1 MKTLEIKMKKLST
14 NEIRRAWINFLEK
27 DCGLEHKFYKSASLV
42 PDNPTLLL
50 NSAGMVPFIPYFIGA
65 TKRPEPPRAVSIQKC
80 ARVGGKD
87 SDLSN
92 IGYTQR
98 HHSFFEMLGNFS
110 FGDYFKK
117 EVIPMAWK
125 FVTEVLRL
133 SPEKLYVSVFEGDD
147 TRPFDEESYNLWA
160 DIFKNVY
167 PEKEIAEHIWK
178 LTAKDNFWGPPGPTG
193 PCGPC
198 SEIYYDLGE
207 HILDK
212 DDRYIEFWNLV
223 FMQFEKLDDGSLKP
237 LEHKNID
244 TGAGLERI
252 AMISQGLDNTFETD
266 ELAELVSATKA
277 EVLKDSAITD
287 GKSDF
292 EISELSSN
300 SEISELSSK
309 KEFETYFKIIVD
321 HLRCACFL
329 IADGVRPSN
338 VGRGY
343 VLRMLIRRAAR
354 FLHKLG
360 CSSEPLLYKLS
371 EKAVDIY
378 GAFYDELVSS
388 KELIASVL
396 RKEEEL
402 FAKTVENG
410 LKNLDLTISEN
421 SLGSNS
427 QLSGATVFNL
437 YSTYGLPLEIV
448 EDVLEDYRKQ
458 GFSIE
463 LDYEG
468 YEKARE
474 EHSKASS
481 TSAFNVS
488 VTSEKSLSQLL
499 QAYPKTEFL
508 GYAEE
513 ETEAEILMILDKDK
527 NPIAEINFLDIL
539 AQKNSDLVSEK
550 LVSVGNHKETANG
563 VVPRSHKDDYE
574 FFLVL
579 NKTTFY
585 AESGG
590 QVSDSGYIIKNL
602 AGKGLLG
609 QSSLKMDSGNETV
622 QQSQIQFLDDNL
634 KINIS
639 HNLLFSVKD
648 VKAVDGRILHKL
660 VIELPEDSISKDTQA
675 VLKTG
680 DLIKAQ
686 INSKQRLL
694 TKFHHSSCHL
704 LQAAL
709 RKVLGNTVSQA
720 GSLVSAEYTRF
731 DFNYE
736 SALSKE
742 QLNAVEKQ
750 MNDWVKAA
758 LPVTTIETSFDEA
771 IKLGALAFFEDK
783 YEDNVRVLKI
793 ANELEAASVELCGGT
808 HVLNTA
814 EIAQVKIASE
824 SSVASGVR
832 RIKLFVNEC
841 AERFIKEEQLKQS
854 EIEELEKRKELEKQ
868 LETEKKTEKLRLLN
882 AKTDEFLKLALE
894 KDGRT
899 FIITDL
905 NQIVDFTLEADVL
918 KDFAT
923 NLKESLEAKGLLV
936 WLFFIGAFD
945 EKVTILGACSK
956 SLAEIDKFKVNNL
969 IKSAANICG
978 GGGGGRPDF
987 AQAGAKNIAKIPE
1000 ALAMIKDTVLEGVR

>member
-14 NEIRRAWINFLEK
+14 NEIRRAWINFFEK

-110 FGDYFKK
+110 FGNYFKQ

-125 FVTEVLRL
+125 FVTEVLGL

-212 DDRYIEFWNLV
+212 DDRYIEIWNLV

-252 AMISQGLDNTFETD
+252 AMVLQGVNNTFETD

-277 EVLKDSAITD
+277 EVFKGSVIPDR
-287 GKSDF
+287 KSD
-292 EISELSSN
+292 

-309 KEFETYFKIIVD
+309 TEFEAYFKIIVD

-338 VGRGY
+338 VSRGY

-360 CSSEPLLYKLS
+360 NSSEPLLYKLS

-378 GAFYDELVSS
+378 GAFYDELVLS

-410 LKNLDLTISEN
+410 LKNLDLIVREN
-421 SLGSNS
+421 NS
-427 QLSGATVFNL
+427 VSIPTLSGAILFNL

-448 EDVLEDYRKQ
+448 EDVIEDYRKQ
-458 GFSIE
+458 GFSLEI
-463 LDYEG
+463 DYEG

-508 GYAEE
+508 GYAQE

-527 NPIAEINFLDIL
+527 NPISEINFSDIL

-550 LVSVGNHKETANG
+550 LVSVENHKETANG
-563 VVPRSHKDDYE
+563 VVQRSHKDDYE

-590 QVSDSGYIIKNL
+590 QVSDSGYIIRNL
-602 AGKGLLG
+602 TGKGLLG
-609 QSSLKMDSGNETV
+609 QSSLKMDIENETV

-648 VKAVDGRILHKL
+648 VKAIDGRILHKL
-660 VIELPEDSISKDTQA
+660 VIELPCDSISKDTQA

-680 DLIKAQ
+680 DSVKAQ

-709 RKVLGNTVSQA
+709 RKVLGNTVAQA

-783 YEDNVRVLKI
+783 YEDTVRVLTI
-793 ANELEAASVELCGGT
+793 ASESELASVELCGGT
-808 HVLNTA
+808 HVSNTA

-854 EIEELEKRKELEKQ
+854 EIEELEKRKEIEKQ
-868 LETEKKTEKLRLLN
+868 LENEKKAGKLHLLN

-899 FIITDL
+899 FIIADL
-905 NQIVDFTLEADVL
+905 NKIVDFTLDADVL
-918 KDFAT
+918 KDFAA

-936 WLFFIGAFD
+936 WLFLIGAFD
-945 EKVTILGACSK
+945 QKVTILGACSK
-956 SLAEIDKFKVNNL
+956 SLAEIEKFKVNNL

-1000 ALAMIKDTVLEGVR
+1000 ALAMIKSTVLEGVQ

>member
-14 NEIRRAWINFLEK
+14 NEIRRAWINFFEK

-110 FGDYFKK
+110 FGNYFKQ

-125 FVTEVLRL
+125 FVTEVLGL
-133 SPEKLYVSVFEGDD
+133 PSKKLYVSVFEGDD

-212 DDRYIEFWNLV
+212 DDRYIEIWNLV

-237 LEHKNID
+237 LDHKNID

-252 AMISQGLDNTFETD
+252 AMVLQGVNNTFETD

-277 EVLKDSAITD
+277 EVFKGTVRAVGEAVDENAEIAVQQQ
-287 GKSDF
+287 SD
-292 EISELSSN
+292 EA
-300 SEISELSSK
+300 
-309 KEFETYFKIIVD
+309 YFKIIVD

-378 GAFYDELVSS
+378 GAFYDELVLS

-410 LKNLDLTISEN
+410 LKNLDALIEVRLNEATRGEKFLDLDGH
-421 SLGSNS
+421 SL
-427 QLSGATVFNL
+427 FNL

-448 EDVLEDYRKQ
+448 EDVIEDYRKQ

-508 GYAEE
+508 GYAQE

-527 NPIAEINFLDIL
+527 NPISEINFSDIL
-539 AQKNSDLVSEK
+539 AKKSSNLVSEK
-550 LVSVGNHKETANG
+550 LVSTENHKETANG
-563 VVPRSHKDDYE
+563 LVQRSHKDDYE

-579 NKTTFY
+579 DKTTFY

-590 QVSDSGYIIKNL
+590 QVSDSGYIIKDLARMTNDGNL
-602 AGKGLLG
+602 QEPLV
-609 QSSLKMDSGNETV
+609 E
-622 QQSQIQFLDDNL
+622 FLDDNL

-639 HNLLFSVKD
+639 HNLLFKVTD
-648 VKAVDGRILHKL
+648 VKAIDGRILHKL

-709 RKVLGNTVSQA
+709 RKVLGNTVTQA

-783 YEDNVRVLKI
+783 YEDTVRVLKI
-793 ANELEAASVELCGGT
+793 ASELEVASVELCGGT

-832 RIKLFVNEC
+832 RIKLFVHEC
-841 AERFIKEEQLKQS
+841 AEKFIKEEQLKQS

-868 LETEKKTEKLRLLN
+868 LENEKKAEKLRLLN

-899 FIITDL
+899 FIIADL

>member
-14 NEIRRAWINFLEK
+14 NEIRRAWINFFEK

-110 FGDYFKK
+110 FGNYFKQ

-125 FVTEVLRL
+125 FVTEVLGL
-133 SPEKLYVSVFEGDD
+133 PSEKLYVSVFEGDD

-160 DIFKNVY
+160 NIFKNVY

-212 DDRYIEFWNLV
+212 DDRYIEIWNLV

-252 AMISQGLDNTFETD
+252 AMVLQGVNNTFETD

-277 EVLKDSAITD
+277 EVLKTTVGAVV
-287 GKSDF
+287 GEAVNQNA
-292 EISELSSN
+292 EIAVQQQSHEA
-300 SEISELSSK
+300 
-309 KEFETYFKIIVD
+309 YFKIIVD

-338 VGRGY
+338 VSRGY

-371 EKAVDIY
+371 AKAVDIY

-396 RKEEEL
+396 KKEEEL

-410 LKNLDLTISEN
+410 LKNLDLIVSEN

-427 QLSGATVFNL
+427 QLSGAIVFNL

-458 GFSIE
+458 GFSID

-508 GYAEE
+508 GYAQE

-527 NPIAEINFLDIL
+527 NPISEINFSDIL
-539 AQKNSDLVSEK
+539 AKKNSDLVSEK
-550 LVSVGNHKETANG
+550 LVSTENHKETANG
-563 VVPRSHKDDYE
+563 VVQRSHKDDYE

-579 NKTTFY
+579 DKTTFY

-590 QVSDSGYIIKNL
+590 QVSDSGYIIKDLARMTNDRNL
-602 AGKGLLG
+602 QEPLV
-609 QSSLKMDSGNETV
+609 E
-622 QQSQIQFLDDNL
+622 FLDDNL

-648 VKAVDGRILHKL
+648 VKAIDGRILHKL
-660 VIELPEDSISKDTQA
+660 VIELPEDSISKGTQA

-680 DLIKAQ
+680 DLVKAQ

-709 RKVLGNTVSQA
+709 RKVLGNTVTQA

-758 LPVTTIETSFDEA
+758 LPATTIETSFDEA

-783 YEDNVRVLKI
+783 YEDAVRVLKI
-793 ANELEAASVELCGGT
+793 ASGSEVASVELCGGT
-808 HVLNTA
+808 HVSNTA

-832 RIKLFVNEC
+832 RIKLFVNQC

-868 LETEKKTEKLRLLN
+868 LENEKKAEKLRLLN
-882 AKTDEFLKLALE
+882 TKTDEFLKLALE
-894 KDGRT
+894 KEGKT
-899 FIITDL
+899 FIIADL

-936 WLFFIGAFD
+936 WLFLIGAFD

>member
-1 MKTLEIKMKKLST
+1 VKTLEIKMKKLST
-14 NEIRRAWINFLEK
+14 NEIRRAWINFFEK

-50 NSAGMVPFIPYFIGA
+50 NSAGMVPFIPYFIGT

-110 FGDYFKK
+110 FGNYFKQ

-125 FVTEVLRL
+125 FVTEVIGL

-167 PEKEIAEHIWK
+167 AENEIAEHIWK

-212 DDRYIEFWNLV
+212 DDRYIEIWNLV

-252 AMISQGLDNTFETD
+252 AMVLQGVNNTFETD
-266 ELAELVSATKA
+266 ELAELVSVTKA
-277 EVLKDSAITD
+277 EVLKTTIGTVVGEAVNQNA
-287 GKSDF
+287 
-292 EISELSSN
+292 EIAVQQQSHEA
-300 SEISELSSK
+300 
-309 KEFETYFKIIVD
+309 YFKIIVD

-338 VGRGY
+338 VSRGY

-360 CSSEPLLYKLS
+360 CNSEPLLYKLS

-378 GAFYDELVSS
+378 GAFYDELVLS
-388 KELIASVL
+388 KELIVSVL
-396 RKEEEL
+396 KKEEEL

-410 LKNLDLTISEN
+410 LKNLDLIVREN
-421 SLGSNS
+421 NS
-427 QLSGATVFNL
+427 ASIPTLSGSILFNL
-437 YSTYGLPLEIV
+437 YSTYGLPLEII

-458 GFSIE
+458 GFSLEI
-463 LDYEG
+463 DYEG
-468 YEKARE
+468 YQKARE

-508 GYAEE
+508 GYAQE

-527 NPIAEINFLDIL
+527 NPISEINFSDIL

-550 LVSVGNHKETANG
+550 LVPLEKHKEIANE
-563 VVPRSHKDDYE
+563 VLQRSHEDYYE
-574 FFLVL
+574 FFLLL

-590 QVSDSGYIIKNL
+590 QVSDSGYIIRNL
-602 AGKGLLG
+602 TEKGLLG
-609 QSSLKMDSGNETV
+609 QSSLNVGVDKETV
-622 QQSQIQFLDDNL
+622 QQSQIQLLDDNL

-648 VKAVDGRILHKL
+648 VKAIDGRILHKL
-660 VIELPEDSISKDTQA
+660 VIELPCDSISKDTQA

-680 DLIKAQ
+680 DLVKAQ

-709 RKVLGNTVSQA
+709 RKVLGNTVAQA

-783 YEDNVRVLKI
+783 YEDTVRVLKI
-793 ANELEAASVELCGGT
+793 ASESELASVELCGGT
-808 HVLNTA
+808 HVSNTA

-854 EIEELEKRKELEKQ
+854 QIEELEKRKELEKQ
-868 LETEKKTEKLRLLN
+868 LENEKKIEKLHLLN

-899 FIITDL
+899 FIIADL
-905 NQIVDFTLEADVL
+905 NKIVDFTIEADVL

-923 NLKESLEAKGLLV
+923 NLKESLEAKGLLI
-936 WLFFIGAFD
+936 WLFFIGVFD

-1000 ALAMIKDTVLEGVR
+1000 ALDMIKHTVLEGIQ

>member
-1 MKTLEIKMKKLST
+1 MKKLST
-14 NEIRRAWINFLEK
+14 NEIRRAWINFFEK

-110 FGDYFKK
+110 FGNYFKQ

-125 FVTEVLRL
+125 FVTEVLGL
-133 SPEKLYVSVFEGDD
+133 PPEKLYVSVFEGDD

-212 DDRYIEFWNLV
+212 DDRYIEIWNLV

-252 AMISQGLDNTFETD
+252 AMVLQGVNNTFETD

-277 EVLKDSAITD
+277 EVLKTTVGAVV
-287 GKSDF
+287 GEAF
-292 EISELSSN
+292 NQNAEIAVQQQSHEA
-300 SEISELSSK
+300 
-309 KEFETYFKIIVD
+309 YFKIIVD

-338 VGRGY
+338 VSRGY

-378 GAFYDELVSS
+378 GAFYDELVLS

-410 LKNLDLTISEN
+410 LKNLDLIISEN
-421 SLGSNS
+421 SLGSNF

-458 GFSIE
+458 GFSIG

-508 GYAEE
+508 GYAQE

-527 NPIAEINFLDIL
+527 NPISEINFSDIL
-539 AQKNSDLVSEK
+539 AKKSSNLVSEK
-550 LVSVGNHKETANG
+550 PIVAENGLVQ
-563 VVPRSHKDDYE
+563 RSHEDYYE
-574 FFLVL
+574 FFLLL

-590 QVSDSGYIIKNL
+590 QVSDSGYIIKDL
-602 AGKGLLG
+602 ARMTNDRNVQEPLAEF
-609 QSSLKMDSGNETV
+609 SG
-622 QQSQIQFLDDNL
+622 DNL

-639 HNLLFSVKD
+639 HNLLFNVND
-648 VKAVDGRILHKL
+648 VKAIDGRILHKL
-660 VIELPEDSISKDTQA
+660 VIELPCDSISRDTQA

-680 DLIKAQ
+680 DLVKAQ
-686 INSKQRLL
+686 VNSKQRLL

-709 RKVLGNTVSQA
+709 RKVLGNTVTQA

-783 YEDNVRVLKI
+783 YEDNVRVLKM
-793 ANELEAASVELCGGT
+793 ASESELASVELCGGT
-808 HVLNTA
+808 HVSNTA

-841 AERFIKEEQLKQS
+841 AEKFIKEEQLKQS
-854 EIEELEKRKELEKQ
+854 EAEELEKRKELEKQ
-868 LETEKKTEKLRLLN
+868 LESEKKAEKLRLLN
-882 AKTDEFLKLALE
+882 TKTDEFLKLALE
-894 KDGRT
+894 KDGKI
-899 FIITDL
+899 FIVADL
-905 NQIVDFTLEADVL
+905 NQIIDFTVEADVL

-1000 ALAMIKDTVLEGVR
+1000 ALAMIKDTVLEGVQ

>member
-1 MKTLEIKMKKLST
+1 MKKLST
-14 NEIRRAWINFLEK
+14 NEIRRAWINFFEK

-110 FGDYFKK
+110 FGNYFKK

-125 FVTEVLRL
+125 FVTEVLGL
-133 SPEKLYVSVFEGDD
+133 PPEKLYVSVFEGDD
-147 TRPFDEESYNLWA
+147 TRPFDEESYKLWA

-193 PCGPC
+193 PCGPS

-252 AMISQGLDNTFETD
+252 AMISQGVDNTFETD

-277 EVLKDSAITD
+277 EVLKDSAALAKTS

-292 EISELSSN
+292 EISELF
-300 SEISELSSK
+300 SK
-309 KEFETYFKIIVD
+309 KEFEVYFKIIVD

-396 RKEEEL
+396 KKEEEL

-410 LKNLDLTISEN
+410 LKNLDLIVSEN
-421 SLGSNS
+421 NRGSNF
-427 QLSGATVFNL
+427 QLSGAIVFNL

-458 GFSIE
+458 GFSIG

-527 NPIAEINFLDIL
+527 NPISEINFSDIL
-539 AQKNSDLVSEK
+539 AQGNSNSASEK
-550 LVSVGNHKETANG
+550 PIVAENGLVQ
-563 VVPRSHKDDYE
+563 RSHKDDYE
-574 FFLVL
+574 FFLLL

-602 AGKGLLG
+602 AR
-609 QSSLKMDSGNETV
+609 MTNDGNVEEPLTE
-622 QQSQIQFLDDNL
+622 FLDDNL

-639 HNLLFSVKD
+639 HNLLLNVSD
-648 VKAVDGRILHKL
+648 VKAIDGRILHKL
-660 VIELPEDSISKDTQA
+660 VIELPCDSISKDTQA

-783 YEDNVRVLKI
+783 YEDSVRVLKI
-793 ANELEAASVELCGGT
+793 ASESEVASVELCGGT
-808 HVLNTA
+808 HVCNTA

-868 LETEKKTEKLRLLN
+868 LENEKKAEKLRLLN
-882 AKTDEFLKLALE
+882 TKIDEFLKLALE

-899 FIITDL
+899 FIIADL

-987 AQAGAKNIAKIPE
+987 AQAGAKNITKIPE
-1000 ALAMIKDTVLEGVR
+1000 ALAMIKDTVLEGAQ

>member
-1 MKTLEIKMKKLST
+1 MKKLST
-14 NEIRRAWINFLEK
+14 NEIRRAWINFFEK

-110 FGDYFKK
+110 FGNYFKP

-125 FVTEVLRL
+125 FVTEVLGL
-133 SPEKLYVSVFEGDD
+133 PSEKLYVSVFEGDD
-147 TRPFDEESYNLWA
+147 TRPFDEESYKLWA

-212 DDRYIEFWNLV
+212 DDRYIEIWNLV

-252 AMISQGLDNTFETD
+252 AMVLQGVNNTFETD
-266 ELAELVSATKA
+266 ELAELVSVTKA
-277 EVLKDSAITD
+277 EVLKGTVGAV
-287 GKSDF
+287 G
-292 EISELSSN
+292 EIIDEN
-300 SEISELSSK
+300 TGI
-309 KEFETYFKIIVD
+309 EFQQQSHEAYFKIIVD

-329 IADGVRPSN
+329 MADGVRPSN
-338 VGRGY
+338 VSRGY

-378 GAFYDELVSS
+378 GAFYDELVLS

-396 RKEEEL
+396 KKEEEL

-410 LKNLDLTISEN
+410 LKNLDLIVTEN

-427 QLSGATVFNL
+427 QLSGATIFNL

-458 GFSIE
+458 GLSIE

-508 GYAEE
+508 GYAQE

-527 NPIAEINFLDIL
+527 NPISEINFSDIL
-539 AQKNSDLVSEK
+539 AQKNSDLVSKK
-550 LVSVGNHKETANG
+550 LVSTENTNDDN
-563 VVPRSHKDDYE
+563 SSKDYYE
-574 FFLVL
+574 FFLLL

-590 QVSDSGYIIKNL
+590 QVSDSGYIIKDL
-602 AGKGLLG
+602 AR
-609 QSSLKMDSGNETV
+609 MTNDRNV
-622 QQSQIQFLDDNL
+622 QEPLVEFLDDNL

-639 HNLLFSVKD
+639 HNLLFKVTD
-648 VKAVDGRILHKL
+648 VKAIDGRILHKL
-660 VIELPEDSISKDTQA
+660 VIELPCDSISRDTQV

-680 DLIKAQ
+680 DLVKAQ

-709 RKVLGNTVSQA
+709 RKVLGNTVTQA

-793 ANELEAASVELCGGT
+793 ASESEMASVELCGGT

-841 AERFIKEEQLKQS
+841 AEKFIKEEQLKQS
-854 EIEELEKRKELEKQ
+854 EVEELEKRKELEKQ
-868 LETEKKTEKLRLLN
+868 LENEKKAEKLRLLN

-899 FIITDL
+899 FIIADL

-1000 ALAMIKDTVLEGVR
+1000 ALAMIKDTVLEGVQ

>member
-1 MKTLEIKMKKLST
+1 MKKLST
-14 NEIRRAWINFLEK
+14 NEIRRAWINFFEK

-110 FGDYFKK
+110 FGNYFKQ

-125 FVTEVLRL
+125 FVTEVIGLP
-133 SPEKLYVSVFEGDD
+133 PEKLYVSVFEGDD

-167 PEKEIAEHIWK
+167 AENEIAEHIWK

-212 DDRYIEFWNLV
+212 DDRYIEIWNLV

-252 AMISQGLDNTFETD
+252 AMVLQGVNNTFETD

-277 EVLKDSAITD
+277 EVFKGAVGAVGEAVDENAAIAVQQQ
-287 GKSDF
+287 SH
-292 EISELSSN
+292 EA
-300 SEISELSSK
+300 
-309 KEFETYFKIIVD
+309 YFKIIVD

-338 VGRGY
+338 VSRGY

-378 GAFYDELVSS
+378 GAFYDELVLS

-410 LKNLDLTISEN
+410 LKNLDLIISEN
-421 SLGSNS
+421 SLGSNF

-458 GFSIE
+458 GFSIG

-508 GYAEE
+508 GYAQE

-527 NPIAEINFLDIL
+527 NPISEINFSDIL

-550 LVSVGNHKETANG
+550 PIVAENGLVQ
-563 VVPRSHKDDYE
+563 RSHKDDCE

-590 QVSDSGYIIKNL
+590 QVSDSGYIIKDL
-602 AGKGLLG
+602 ARITN
-609 QSSLKMDSGNETV
+609 DRNV
-622 QQSQIQFLDDNL
+622 QEPLVEFLDDNL

-639 HNLLFSVKD
+639 HNLLFSVKN
-648 VKAVDGRILHKL
+648 VKAIDGRILHKL

-680 DLIKAQ
+680 DLVKAQ
-686 INSKQRLL
+686 VNSKQRLL

-709 RKVLGNTVSQA
+709 RKILGNTVTQA

-783 YEDNVRVLKI
+783 YEDNVRVLKV
-793 ANELEAASVELCGGT
+793 ASESETASVELCGGT
-808 HVLNTA
+808 HVANTA

-868 LETEKKTEKLRLLN
+868 LENEKKAENLRLLN

-894 KDGRT
+894 KEGKT
-899 FIITDL
+899 FIIADL

-923 NLKESLEAKGLLV
+923 NLKENLEAKGLLV

>member
-1 MKTLEIKMKKLST
+1 MKKLST
-14 NEIRRAWINFLEK
+14 NEIRRAWINFFEK

-110 FGDYFKK
+110 FGNYFKQ

-125 FVTEVLRL
+125 FVTEVIGLP
-133 SPEKLYVSVFEGDD
+133 PEKLYVSVFEGDD

-167 PEKEIAEHIWK
+167 AENEIAEHIWK

-212 DDRYIEFWNLV
+212 DDRYIEIWNLV

-252 AMISQGLDNTFETD
+252 AMVLQGVNNTFETD

-277 EVLKDSAITD
+277 EVFKGAVGAVGEAVDENAAIAVQQQ
-287 GKSDF
+287 SH
-292 EISELSSN
+292 EA
-300 SEISELSSK
+300 
-309 KEFETYFKIIVD
+309 YFKIIVD

-338 VGRGY
+338 VSRGY

-378 GAFYDELVSS
+378 GAFYDELVLS

-410 LKNLDLTISEN
+410 LKNLDLIISEN
-421 SLGSNS
+421 SLGSNF

-458 GFSIE
+458 GFSIG

-508 GYAEE
+508 GYAQE

-527 NPIAEINFLDIL
+527 NPISEINFSDIL

-550 LVSVGNHKETANG
+550 PIVAENGLVQ
-563 VVPRSHKDDYE
+563 RSHKDDCE

-590 QVSDSGYIIKNL
+590 QVSDSGYIIKDL
-602 AGKGLLG
+602 AGKGVLG
-609 QSSLKMDSGNETV
+609 QSALNTEIENEAK
-622 QQSQIQFLDDNL
+622 QQSQMQFLDDNL

-639 HNLLFSVKD
+639 HNLLFSVKN
-648 VKAVDGRILHKL
+648 VKAIDGRILHKL

-680 DLIKAQ
+680 DLVKAQ
-686 INSKQRLL
+686 VNSKQRLL

-709 RKVLGNTVSQA
+709 RKILGNTVTQA

-783 YEDNVRVLKI
+783 YEDNVRVLKV
-793 ANELEAASVELCGGT
+793 ASESETASVELCGGT
-808 HVLNTA
+808 HVANTA

-868 LETEKKTEKLRLLN
+868 LENEKKAENLRLLN

-894 KDGRT
+894 KEGKT
-899 FIITDL
+899 FIIADL

-923 NLKESLEAKGLLV
+923 NLKENLEAKGLLV

>member
-1 MKTLEIKMKKLST
+1 MKKLST
-14 NEIRRAWINFLEK
+14 NEIRRAWINFFEK

-110 FGDYFKK
+110 FGNYFKQ

-125 FVTEVLRL
+125 FVTEVLGL
-133 SPEKLYVSVFEGDD
+133 PSKKLYVSVFEGDD

-212 DDRYIEFWNLV
+212 DDRYIEIWNLV

-237 LEHKNID
+237 LDHKNID

-252 AMISQGLDNTFETD
+252 AMVLQGVNNTFETD

-277 EVLKDSAITD
+277 EVFKGTVRAVGEAVDENAEIAVQQQ
-287 GKSDF
+287 SD
-292 EISELSSN
+292 EA
-300 SEISELSSK
+300 
-309 KEFETYFKIIVD
+309 YFKIIVD

-378 GAFYDELVSS
+378 GAFYDELVLS

-410 LKNLDLTISEN
+410 LKNLDALIEVRLNEATRGEKFLDLDGH
-421 SLGSNS
+421 SL
-427 QLSGATVFNL
+427 FNL

-448 EDVLEDYRKQ
+448 EDVIEDYRKQ

-508 GYAEE
+508 GYAQE

-527 NPIAEINFLDIL
+527 NPISEINFSDIL
-539 AQKNSDLVSEK
+539 AKKSSNLVSEK
-550 LVSVGNHKETANG
+550 LVSTENHKETANG
-563 VVPRSHKDDYE
+563 LVQRSHKDDYE

-579 NKTTFY
+579 DKTTFY

-590 QVSDSGYIIKNL
+590 QVSDSGYIIKDLARMTNDGNL
-602 AGKGLLG
+602 QEPLV
-609 QSSLKMDSGNETV
+609 E
-622 QQSQIQFLDDNL
+622 FLDDNL

-639 HNLLFSVKD
+639 HNLLFKVTD
-648 VKAVDGRILHKL
+648 VKAIDGRILHKL

-709 RKVLGNTVSQA
+709 RKVLGNTVTQA

-783 YEDNVRVLKI
+783 YEDTVRVLKI
-793 ANELEAASVELCGGT
+793 ASELEVASVELCGGT

-832 RIKLFVNEC
+832 RIKLFVHEC
-841 AERFIKEEQLKQS
+841 AEKFIKEEQLKQS

-868 LETEKKTEKLRLLN
+868 LENEKKAEKLRLLN

-899 FIITDL
+899 FIIADL

>member
-1 MKTLEIKMKKLST
+1 MKKLST
-14 NEIRRAWINFLEK
+14 NEIRRAWINFFEK

-117 EVIPMAWK
+117 EVISMAWK
-125 FVTEVLRL
+125 FVTEVIGLP
-133 SPEKLYVSVFEGDD
+133 PEKLYVSVFKGDD

-178 LTAKDNFWGPPGPTG
+178 LTAEDNYWGPPGPTG

-212 DDRYIEFWNLV
+212 DDRYIEIWNLV

-252 AMISQGLDNTFETD
+252 AMVLQGVNNTFETD
-266 ELAELVSATKA
+266 ELAELVSAAKA
-277 EVLKDSAITD
+277 EVFKDSVIAD
-287 GKSDF
+287 GKSDS

-300 SEISELSSK
+300 SEISELSLK
-309 KEFETYFKIIVD
+309 KEFEPYFKIIVD

-329 IADGVRPSN
+329 VADGVRPSN

-360 CSSEPLLYKLS
+360 SASEPLLYKLS

-388 KELIASVL
+388 KELIVSVL

-410 LKNLDLTISEN
+410 LKNLDLIVREN
-421 SLGSNS
+421 SLASNS
-427 QLSGATVFNL
+427 KLSGAIVFNL

-448 EDVLEDYRKQ
+448 EDVLEDYRQ
-458 GFSIE
+458 HGFSLE

-508 GYAEE
+508 GYTLE

-527 NPIAEINFLDIL
+527 NPISEINFSDML
-539 AQKNSDLVSEK
+539 AQKSSNLVLEK
-550 LVSVGNHKETANG
+550 LVPTENTKNDNSSSEKFISSENN
-563 VVPRSHKDDYE
+563 YE

-579 NKTTFY
+579 NKTSFY

-590 QVSDSGYIIKNL
+590 QVSDSGYIIKDL
-602 AGKGLLG
+602 ARMTNDRNVEEPLTEFPG
-609 QSSLKMDSGNETV
+609 
-622 QQSQIQFLDDNL
+622 DNL

-648 VKAVDGRILHKL
+648 VKAIDGRILHKL
-660 VIELPEDSISKDTQA
+660 VIELPCDSISRDTQV

-680 DLIKAQ
+680 DLVKAQ

-709 RKVLGNTVSQA
+709 RKVLGNTVTQA

-758 LPVTTIETSFDEA
+758 LPVTTIETGFDEA
-771 IKLGALAFFEDK
+771 VKLGALAFFEDK
-783 YEDNVRVLKI
+783 YEDTVRVLKI
-793 ANELEAASVELCGGT
+793 ASESEVASVELCGGT
-808 HVLNTA
+808 HVSNTA
-814 EIAQVKIASE
+814 EIAQVKIVSE

-841 AERFIKEEQLKQS
+841 AERFIEEEQLKQS

-868 LETEKKTEKLRLLN
+868 LENEKKTEKLRLLN

-894 KDGRT
+894 KEGRT
-899 FIITDL
+899 FIIADL

-1000 ALAMIKDTVLEGVR
+1000 ALAMIKDTVLEGVQ

>member
-1 MKTLEIKMKKLST
+1 MKKLST
-14 NEIRRAWINFLEK
+14 NEIRRAWINFFEK

-110 FGDYFKK
+110 FGNYFKQ

-125 FVTEVLRL
+125 FVTEVLGL

-212 DDRYIEFWNLV
+212 DDRYIEIWNLV

-252 AMISQGLDNTFETD
+252 AMVLQGVNNTFETD

-277 EVLKDSAITD
+277 EVFKGSVIPE
-287 GKSDF
+287 GKSY
-292 EISELSSN
+292 

-309 KEFETYFKIIVD
+309 KEFEAYFKIIVD

-338 VGRGY
+338 VSRGY

-360 CSSEPLLYKLS
+360 NSSEPLLYKLS

-378 GAFYDELVSS
+378 GAFYDELVLS
-388 KELIASVL
+388 KELIVSVL

-410 LKNLDLTISEN
+410 LKNLDLIVREN
-421 SLGSNS
+421 NS
-427 QLSGATVFNL
+427 VSIPTLSGAILFNL

-448 EDVLEDYRKQ
+448 EDVIEDYRKQ
-458 GFSIE
+458 GFSLEI
-463 LDYEG
+463 DYEG

-508 GYAEE
+508 GYAQE

-527 NPIAEINFLDIL
+527 NPISEINFSDIL
-539 AQKNSDLVSEK
+539 AKKNSDLVSEK
-550 LVSVGNHKETANG
+550 LVSTENHKETANG
-563 VVPRSHKDDYE
+563 VVQRSHKDDYE

-579 NKTTFY
+579 DKTTFY

-590 QVSDSGYIIKNL
+590 QVSDSGYIIKDL
-602 AGKGLLG
+602 AR
-609 QSSLKMDSGNETV
+609 MTNDGNVEEPLTE
-622 QQSQIQFLDDNL
+622 FLDDNL

-639 HNLLFSVKD
+639 HNLLFKVSD
-648 VKAVDGRILHKL
+648 VKAIDGRILHKL
-660 VIELPEDSISKDTQA
+660 VIELPCDSISKDTQA

-709 RKVLGNTVSQA
+709 RKVLGNTVTQA

-783 YEDNVRVLKI
+783 YEDTVRVLKI
-793 ANELEAASVELCGGT
+793 ASESELASVELCGGT
-808 HVLNTA
+808 HVSNTA

-854 EIEELEKRKELEKQ
+854 EIEELEKRKEIEKQ
-868 LETEKKTEKLRLLN
+868 LENEKKAGKLHLLN

-899 FIITDL
+899 FIIADL
-905 NQIVDFTLEADVL
+905 NKIVDFTLDADVL
-918 KDFAT
+918 KDFAA
-923 NLKESLEAKGLLV
+923 NLKGSLEAKGLLV
-936 WLFFIGAFD
+936 WLFLIGAFD
-945 EKVTILGACSK
+945 QKVTILGACSK
-956 SLAEIDKFKVNNL
+956 SLAEIEKFKVNNL

-1000 ALAMIKDTVLEGVR
+1000 ALAMIKSTVLEGVQ

>member
-14 NEIRRAWINFLEK
+14 NEIRRAWINFFEK

-110 FGDYFKK
+110 FGNYFKK

-125 FVTEVLRL
+125 FVTEVLGL
-133 SPEKLYVSVFEGDD
+133 PPEKLYVSVFEGDD
-147 TRPFDEESYNLWA
+147 TRPFDEESYKLWA

-193 PCGPC
+193 PCGPS

-252 AMISQGLDNTFETD
+252 AMISQGVDNTFETD

-277 EVLKDSAITD
+277 EVLKDSAALAKTS

-292 EISELSSN
+292 EISELF
-300 SEISELSSK
+300 SK
-309 KEFETYFKIIVD
+309 KEFEVYFKIIVD

-396 RKEEEL
+396 KKEEEL

-410 LKNLDLTISEN
+410 LKNLDLIVSEN
-421 SLGSNS
+421 NRGSNF
-427 QLSGATVFNL
+427 QLSGAIVFNL

-458 GFSIE
+458 GFSIG

-527 NPIAEINFLDIL
+527 NPISEINFSDIL
-539 AQKNSDLVSEK
+539 AQGNSNSASEK
-550 LVSVGNHKETANG
+550 PIVAENGLVQ
-563 VVPRSHKDDYE
+563 RSHKDDYE
-574 FFLVL
+574 FFLLL

-602 AGKGLLG
+602 AR
-609 QSSLKMDSGNETV
+609 MTNDGNVEEPLTE
-622 QQSQIQFLDDNL
+622 FLDDNL

-639 HNLLFSVKD
+639 HNLLLNVSD
-648 VKAVDGRILHKL
+648 VKAIDGRILHKL
-660 VIELPEDSISKDTQA
+660 VIELPCDSISKDTQA

-783 YEDNVRVLKI
+783 YEDSVRVLKI
-793 ANELEAASVELCGGT
+793 ASESEVASVELCGGT
-808 HVLNTA
+808 HVCNTA

-868 LETEKKTEKLRLLN
+868 LENEKKAEKLRLLN
-882 AKTDEFLKLALE
+882 TKIDEFLKLALE

-899 FIITDL
+899 FIIADL

-987 AQAGAKNIAKIPE
+987 AQAGAKNITKIPE
-1000 ALAMIKDTVLEGVR
+1000 ALAMIKDTVLEGAQ